1 MENILKWIT
10 KFWDTNYNAL
20 IVGVLILFIGW
31 IGKKIWSG
39 MKEVPKNINVILNSI
54 NQQSENWKEELTSAL
69 EIKETMNSRF
79 PEYKDFI
86 LIQYGSS
93 VKGDNKLPSDY
104 DFIVLMLG
112 YPENEVRYMHN
123 KGTMSDISSSENKN
137 HVDIVFRDYLSFL
150 FAASAGMPYENSV
163 ITGGKLIKGHEG
175 YFQWLN
181 NITKNILFDRD
192 FLVRR
197 FNDKIA
203 IEKEEFLKCLNE
215 HNKFEHDKYYVIRS
229 GYYYITSLLQLKKIK
244 SFEKVIIQK
253 DVVELANVRNF
264 YETFQDNEIKNKYI
278 MLVESLKRNNVSEQ
292 LTSDDIK
299 MILSK
304 VEI

>member
-1 MENILKWIT
+1 MEDILKCIT
-10 KFWDTNYNAL
+10 KFWNKNHNDL
-20 IVGVLILFIGW
+20 IVGVLILLMGW
-31 IGKKIWSG
+31 IATKLWLAMKK
-39 MKEVPKNINVILNSI
+39 VPQNINELLNSI
-54 NQQSENWKEELTSAL
+54 DQQSENWKEELTSAL
-69 EIKETMNSRF
+69 RIKETMHSRF
-79 PEYKDFI
+79 PEYKDFL

-93 VKGDNKLPSDY
+93 VKADNNLPSDY

-123 KGTMSDISSSENKN
+123 KGTMSDISNSENKN
-137 HVDIVFRDYLSFL
+137 HIDIVFRDYLSFL

-215 HNKFEHDKYYVIRS
+215 HNEFEHDKYYVIRA
-229 GYYYITSLLQLKKIK
+229 GYYYITSLLQLNKIK
-244 SFEKVIIQK
+244 SFEKVVIQK
-253 DVVELANVRNF
+253 EVVELANVRNF
-264 YETFQDNEIKNKYI
+264 YQTFQDDKIKNKYI
-278 MLVESLKRNNVSEQ
+278 MLVESLKRNNVYEQ
-292 LTSDDIK
+292 LTIDDIK

-304 VEI
+304 LEI